1 MKAEILSV
9 GTELLLG
16 QIVDTNANYL
26 AQQLALLG
34 IDLYYISQVGDNFGR
49 LTETIGRALGRS
61 DLVVITGGVGPTEDD
76 LTREAIAAVLGEEM
90 VVQPELEAQLR
101 AFFARRG
108 RPMPERNVKQATL
121 IPSARVLP
129 NPIGTAPGWFVEKDG
144 KVIVAMPGV
153 PHEMRKMW
161 EEQAL
166 PLLRPFTGGQVIA
179 SRTLKLYGI
188 GESHAEEEV
197 RDLIR
202 STNPTLA
209 TYAKPDGVHL
219 RLTAKAPSVAAA
231 QALLDPFEAA
241 VRARVGQYVYGYEQD
256 SLAAVVGRLLQERG
270 LTLATMES
278 CTGGLL
284 ANLVTDV
291 PGSSAYF
298 RGGLVA
304 YSAELKA
311 AFGVDPAVIAAHGTV
326 AEETARAM
334 ARAARERLGA
344 DVGLATTGVAGP
356 ESVEGKPVGT
366 LHLAL
371 DLQGSL
377 HAATAQYATTR
388 AEFKRRGAQDALYL
402 LWRALTAR

>member
-90 VVQPELEAQLR
+90 VVQPELEAHLR

-121 IPSARVLP
+121 IPSARALP

-153 PHEMRKMW
+153 PHEMKKMW

-231 QALLDPFEAA
+231 QALLDPFEAE

-298 RGGLVA
+298 RGGVVA

-334 ARAARERLGA
+334 ARAARARLGA

-377 HAATAQYATTR
+377 HAATTQYATTR